1 ACLLHPR
8 ISNSDNKTFPLHVVQ
23 EQNIQKYGLP
33 MTFSPV
39 NPKKGSIGL
48 NIKFEVAKT
57 SVQSTIWKL
66 DNFDAALGQWFVTIG
81 GVEGNPGPQTTRNW
95 FKIEKFYGDY
105 ELVCCP
111 LVCKFC
117 KVLCIFMNGGVRHL
131 ALSDVPFSVI
141 FLKA

>member
-1 ACLLHPR
+1 
-8 ISNSDNKTFPLHVVQ
+8 
-23 EQNIQKYGLP
+23 

-39 NPKKGSIGL
+39 NPKKGSIGS
-48 NIKFEVAKT
+48 NIKFEVVKT

-66 DNFDAALGQWFVTIG
+66 DNFDAALGQWFVTIE
-81 GVEGNPGPQTTRNW
+81 GVEGNPGPQTKRNW
-95 FKIEKFYGDY
+95 FKIEEFYGDY

-117 KVLCIFMNGGVRHL
+117 KIFCIFMNGGVRHL
-131 ALSDVPFSVI
+131 ALSDIPFSVI

>member
-1 ACLLHPR
+1 
-8 ISNSDNKTFPLHVVQ
+8 
-23 EQNIQKYGLP
+23 

-39 NPKKGSIGL
+39 NPKKGVICQSIGL

-66 DNFDAALGQWFVTIG
+66 DKFDVALGQWFVTIG

-117 KVLCIFMNGGVRHL
+117 KVLCIFINGGVRHL
-131 ALSDVPFSVI
+131 ALSDVPFNVI